1 MPAKRKSLLDFLV
14 CVLDLVVNVAL
25 IMRMPEVLANATEA
39 IIAKWL
45 IQEGGS
51 FTLGQ
56 AIAEVETE
64 KAIVEVPAESNGILG
79 KYLALD
85 GASVQVGEPI
95 AILLADGEGQAE
107 IDRLMAE
114 VGVDSPVAIPVAT
127 PVQTA
132 EVTTVATPVQAVE
145 ITPVF
150 TNAEHGDRLF
160 ISPLSRRLAK
170 ENGLTAESIQGTG
183 PGGRIVRR
191 DVEVAIASKGS
202 TVVEITP
209 VAIPVG
215 GYKDIPHSGMRKAIA
230 RRLTESKTTVPHFY
244 LNAPVVADDMLNFRA
259 KYNEWAPKKISV
271 TDLIL
276 KTVAASFIDVPQ
288 ANVIWT
294 DSALRQFSDVDV
306 SIAVATDNG
315 LITPVVRGINHLN
328 LAQLNLTTSDLID
341 RARIGRLKQNEI
353 EGGSFSVTNL
363 GMYGTDEF
371 SAILNPPQSAILA
384 VGAAKQKPVVIDGE
398 IKIRSIINFTV
409 SVDHRAID
417 GAVAAQWLAAF
428 VKRFENPYWMAI

>member
-1 MPAKRKSLLDFLV
+1 V

-95 AILLADGEGQAE
+95 AVLLAVGEGQAE
-107 IDRLMAE
+107 IDKLMAE
-114 VGVDSPVAIPVAT
+114 VGIDSPMAT
-127 PVQTA
+127 PIQAA
-132 EVTTVATPVQAVE
+132 EVTTVAAPVQVVE
-145 ITPVF
+145 IMPVV
-150 TNAEHGDRLF
+150 TNAEQGDRLF

-170 ENGLTAESIQGTG
+170 ENGLTAEAIQGTG

-202 TVVEITP
+202 IVVEVTP

-215 GYKDIPHSGMRKAIA
+215 GYNDIPHSGMRKAIA

-306 SIAVATDNG
+306 SIAVATENG

>member
-1 MPAKRKSLLDFLV
+1 
-14 CVLDLVVNVAL
+14 
-25 IMRMPEVLANATEA
+25 MPEVLANATEA
-39 IIAKWL
+39 IISKWL
-45 IQEGGS
+45 IKEGDS

-64 KAIVEVPAESNGILG
+64 KALVEVPAETAGILG
-79 KYLALD
+79 KYLAQD
-85 GASVQVGEPI
+85 GAFVQVGAPI
-95 AILLADGEGQAE
+95 AILLAAGEGQNE
-107 IDRLMAE
+107 IDALMAE
-114 VGVDSPVAIPVAT
+114 AGVAVAAAPVVETPAPVAAPVA
-127 PVQTA
+127 
-132 EVTTVATPVQAVE
+132 VATAPSKN
-145 ITPVF
+145 TD
-150 TNAEHGDRLF
+150 HGDRLF

-170 ENGLTAESIQGTG
+170 ENGLDAHSIQGSG
-183 PGGRIVRR
+183 PDGRIVRR
-191 DVEVAIASKGS
+191 DVEAAIAGKSSVVKAVPVVMPAGS
-202 TVVEITP
+202 FT
-209 VAIPVG
+209 
-215 GYKDIPHSGMRKAIA
+215 DIPHSGMRKAIA

-244 LNAPVVADDMLNFRA
+244 LSAPVLADDMLNFRA
-259 KYNEWAPKKISV
+259 KYNEWAPKKVSV

-276 KTVAASFIDVPQ
+276 KTVAASFADVPQ

-294 DSALRQFSDVDV
+294 DTALRQFSDVDV

-315 LITPVVRGINHLN
+315 LITPVVRAINHMS
-328 LAQLNLTTSDLID
+328 LAQLNISTSDLID
-341 RARIGRLKQNEI
+341 RARNGRLKQNEI

-384 VGAAKQKPVVIDGE
+384 VGAAKQKSVVIDGE

-428 VKRFENPYWMAI
+428 VKRFENPFWLAI

>member
-1 MPAKRKSLLDFLV
+1 
-14 CVLDLVVNVAL
+14 
-25 IMRMPEVLANATEA
+25 MRMPEVLANATEA
-39 IIAKWL
+39 VIAKWL
-45 IQEGGS
+45 IKEGES

-56 AIAEVETE
+56 AMAEVETE
-64 KAIVEVPAESNGILG
+64 KALVEVPAETAGILG
-79 KYLALD
+79 KYLAQN
-85 GASVQVGEPI
+85 GAFVQVGAPI
-95 AILLADGEGQAE
+95 AILLGAGEGQTE
-107 IDRLMAE
+107 IDALMAE
-114 VGVDSPVAIPVAT
+114 AGMAVAVAPVAAPVVQTPEPVAAPVAIAT
-127 PVQTA
+127 STSQNTD
-132 EVTTVATPVQAVE
+132 
-145 ITPVF
+145 
-150 TNAEHGDRLF
+150 HGDRLF

-170 ENGLTAESIQGTG
+170 ENGLDAHSIKGTG
-183 PGGRIVRR
+183 PDGRIVRR
-191 DVEVAIASKGS
+191 DVEAAIAGGKTTVAKAVPVVIPAGS
-202 TVVEITP
+202 FTE
-209 VAIPVG
+209 
-215 GYKDIPHSGMRKAIA
+215 IPHSGMRKAIA

-244 LNAPVVADDMLNFRA
+244 LSAPVLADDMLNFRA

-276 KTVAASFIDVPQ
+276 KTVAASFSDVPQ

-294 DSALRQFSDVDV
+294 DIALRQFSDVDV

-315 LITPVVRGINHLN
+315 LITPVVRGINHMS
-328 LAQLNLTTSDLID
+328 LAQLNISTSDLID
-341 RARIGRLKQNEI
+341 RARNGRLKQNEI

-398 IKIRSIINFTV
+398 IKIRSVINFTV

-428 VKRFENPYWMAI
+428 VKRFENPFWLAI

>member
-1 MPAKRKSLLDFLV
+1 
-14 CVLDLVVNVAL
+14 
-25 IMRMPEVLANATEA
+25 MRMPEVLANATEA

-45 IQEGGS
+45 IQEGDS
-51 FTLGQ
+51 FIVGQ
-56 AIAEVETE
+56 VIAEVETE
-64 KAIVEVPAESNGILG
+64 KALVEVPAESVGILG
-79 KYLALD
+79 KYLAFE
-85 GASVQVGEPI
+85 GASIQVGAPI

-107 IDRLMAE
+107 IEKLVAE
-114 VGVDSPVAIPVAT
+114 AGVDTPVAPLAPTAT
-127 PVQTA
+127 PTA
-132 EVTTVATPVQAVE
+132 PILSEIPTPASIVSTPE
-145 ITPVF
+145 KIT
-150 TNAEHGDRLF
+150 EHGDRLF

-170 ENGLTAESIQGTG
+170 EKGMDARSIQGTG

-191 DVEVAIASKGS
+191 DVEAAIAGS
-202 TVVEITP
+202 VNSIATTVGHSAS
-209 VAIPVG
+209 AIIPIG
-215 GYKDIPHSGMRKAIA
+215 SFTDIPHSGMRKAIA

-244 LNAPVVADDMLNFRA
+244 LSAPVLADDMLNFRR
-259 KYNEWAPKKISV
+259 KYNEWAPKKISI

-276 KTVAASFIDVPQ
+276 KTVATSFSDVPQ

-294 DSALRQFSDVDV
+294 DSAIRQFSDVDISV
-306 SIAVATDNG
+306 AVATDNG
-315 LITPVVRGINHLN
+315 LVTPVVRGVNYLS

-341 RARIGRLKQNEI
+341 RARIGRLKQSEI

-398 IKIRSIINFTV
+398 IKIRSVINFTV

-417 GAVAAQWLAAF
+417 GAVAAQWMEAF
-428 VKRFENPYWMAI
+428 VKRFENPLWLAI

>member
-1 MPAKRKSLLDFLV
+1 
-14 CVLDLVVNVAL
+14 
-25 IMRMPEVLANATEA
+25 MPEVLANATEA

-95 AILLADGEGQAE
+95 AILLAAGEGQAD
-107 IDRLMAE
+107 IDKLMAE
-114 VGVDSPVAIPVAT
+114 VGIDSPIAT
-127 PVQTA
+127 PVQAA
-132 EVTTVATPVQAVE
+132 EVTTVAAPVQVVE
-145 ITPVF
+145 VIPVF

-191 DVEVAIASKGS
+191 DVEVAIASKS
-202 TVVEITP
+202 SAVVEVTP
-209 VAIPVG
+209 VAIHVG
-215 GYKDIPHSGMRKAIA
+215 GYNDIPHSGMRKAIA

-315 LITPVVRGINHLN
+315 LITPVIRGINHLN